1 MVDSKI
7 RIGVTGLKV
16 TMDKIELNKE
26 NDNSSTYIFKAF
38 DAINNREIVIKIPK
52 TCVDNQGKIT

>member
-1 MVDSKI
+1 MVDSTK

-16 TMDKIELNKE
+16 TMDKNELNKE

-52 TCVDNQGKIT
+52 TFVDNQGKIT